1 MNKHSFIPAALA
13 LAIIASASPALALG
27 ANLGASAQL
36 GVGASSTGT
45 RAEIKAQIM
54 GDREAKAKT
63 RGDNEIDRRI
73 TILTD
78 LDAKVAD
85 MAKVSAAGKASVDA
99 MVKAQI
105 SALTSLKA
113 TIDADSSTSTLK
125 ADLQSITQSYRIF
138 MLVVPQGH
146 IAITA
151 DKIHTAI
158 DTMSALSAKISARL
172 SEAAGTG
179 IDVSASQAALA
190 DAATKLADAGT
201 QADAAVSMT
210 ASLKPDNGDA
220 SIAASNKTALQ
231 GARAKLQA
239 AMKDLQAARADL
251 KTAVEGVKKI
261 NASASATASTSAST
275 H

>member
-1 MNKHSFIPAALA
+1 MNKYSLIPTAAA
-13 LAIIASASPALALG
+13 VAIIATASPALALG
-27 ANLGASAQL
+27 ANLGASAQI
-36 GVGASSTGT
+36 GVGANS
-45 RAEIKAQIM
+45 AETHAGVSAQVM
-54 GDREAKAKT
+54 GDREAKAKV

-85 MAKVSAAGKASVDA
+85 MAKVSAAGKASIDA
-99 MVKAQI
+99 MVKSQI

-113 TIDADSSTSTLK
+113 SVDADDSTTTLK
-125 ADLQSITQSYRIF
+125 SDLQSITQSYRIF

-146 IAITA
+146 IAVA
-151 DKIHTAI
+151 SDRIHAAI
-158 DTMSALSAKISARL
+158 STMTALSAKISARL

-190 DAATKLADAGT
+190 DATTKLADAGT

-210 ASLKPDNGDA
+210 ASLKPDNGEA
-220 SIAASNKTALQ
+220 TVAASNKAALQ

-251 KTAVEGVKKI
+251 KTAILGVKKI